1 VHIGEFSALGVA
13 VCWTLSALFFEKA
26 GSKIGSL
33 AVNVIRLTMAVVL
46 LGLAGWVARGYFF
59 PSDATAY
66 QWFWLSLSG
75 FIGFFLGD
83 LCLFHSYSI
92 IGSRMAQ
99 LVMTLA
105 PPITAFIG
113 FLFLGEHLS
122 FRQIMGISI
131 AVFGILI
138 AMLGKEKGEKL
149 NFNVPV
155 KGFLFA
161 FGGAA
166 GQALGLII
174 SKKGIGSYDA
184 ISATQIRAITG
195 GVSFLLL
202 VTFLHRW
209 GSIRHAVSD
218 KSGVKFV
225 LFGSIAGPV
234 IGVTLSLFAIQH
246 TEAGV
251 AATLMGLVP
260 IFIILPSAIMFK
272 ERITPFQILGAFISV
287 AGCVLLFLK

>member
-1 VHIGEFSALGVA
+1 VHIGEISAVGVA

-26 GSKIGSL
+26 GSRIGSL
-33 AVNVIRLTMAVVL
+33 AVNVIRLSSAVAL
-46 LGLAGWVARGYFF
+46 LGLGAWITRGFFF
-59 PSDATAY
+59 PTDATPY

-105 PPITAFIG
+105 PPITAVTG
-113 FLFLGEHLS
+113 YLFLNEHLT
-122 FRQIMGISI
+122 FQQIMGISI
-131 AVFGILI
+131 TVGGILI

-155 KGFLFA
+155 KGFLLA
-161 FGGAA
+161 LGGAT
-166 GQALGLII
+166 GQALGLIV
-174 SKKGIGSYDA
+174 SKKGIGNYDA
-184 ISATQIRAITG
+184 MSATQIRAITG
-195 GVSFLLL
+195 CISFLLL
-202 VTFLHRW
+202 VFYLHRW
-209 GSIRHAVSD
+209 RSVRRAACD
-218 KSGVKFV
+218 KTGVKFV
-225 LFGSIAGPV
+225 LSGSLFGPV
-234 IGVTLSLFAIQH
+234 IGVALSLFAIQH

-260 IFIILPSAIMFK
+260 VFIILPSALMFK
-272 ERITPFQILGAFISV
+272 ERITQFQVFGAFISV
-287 AGCVLLFLK
+287 AGCFLLFLK

>member
-1 VHIGEFSALGVA
+1 MHSGEISALGVA

-33 AVNVIRLTMAVVL
+33 AVNIIRLMMAILL
-46 LGLAGWVARGYFF
+46 LGFAAWLTRGYFF
-59 PSDATAY
+59 PTDATPH

-83 LCLFHSYSI
+83 LFLFHSYSI

-105 PPITAFIG
+105 PPITASVG
-113 FLFLGEHLS
+113 FLFLDERLS
-122 FRQIMGISI
+122 FKQVTGIS
-131 AVFGILI
+131 VVVGGIFI

-161 FGGAA
+161 LGGAV
-166 GQALGLII
+166 GQAVGLIAG
-174 SKKGIGSYDA
+174 KKGLGDYNA

-195 GVSFLLL
+195 GLSFLVLI
-202 VTFLHRW
+202 TFLRRW
-209 GSIRHAVSD
+209 GSIRQAFSD
-218 KSGVKFV
+218 KTGLKFV
-225 LFGSIAGPV
+225 LFGSLAGPV
-234 IGVTLSLFAIQH
+234 VGVSLSLFAIQH

-251 AATLMGLVP
+251 AAALMGLVP
-260 IFIILPSAIMFK
+260 VFIILPSAIMFK
-272 ERITPFQILGAFISV
+272 QRITPFQVLGAFVSV
-287 AGCVLLFLK
+287 VGCILLFLK

>member
-1 VHIGEFSALGVA
+1 MHTGEISALGVA

-33 AVNVIRLTMAVVL
+33 AVNVIRLMSAIIL
-46 LGLAGWVARGYFF
+46 LGLAAYVTRGYFF
-59 PSDATAY
+59 PTDATPY

-83 LCLFHSYSI
+83 LFLFHSYSV

-99 LVMTLA
+99 LVMTLS
-105 PPITAFIG
+105 PPITVCIG
-113 FLFLGEHLS
+113 ILFLGENLA
-122 FRQIMGISI
+122 FKQMMGISI
-131 AVFGILI
+131 VVGGIVI

-149 NFNVPV
+149 NFNVPF
-155 KGFLFA
+155 KGFLLA
-161 FGGAA
+161 FGGAV
-166 GQALGLII
+166 GQAFGLIA
-174 SKKGIGSYDA
+174 SKKGIGDYDA

-195 GVSFLLL
+195 GISFILL
-202 VTFLHRW
+202 VTFLRRW
-209 GSIRHAVSD
+209 GSIRQACLN
-218 KSGVKFV
+218 KTGMKFV
-225 LFGSIAGPV
+225 LSGSIFGPV

-260 IFIILPSAIMFK
+260 IFIIVPSAIMFK
-272 ERITPFQILGAFISV
+272 ERITPFQVLGAFISV
-287 AGCVLLFLK
+287 AGCILLFIK

>member
-1 VHIGEFSALGVA
+1 VHTGEISAVGVA

-33 AVNVIRLTMAVVL
+33 AVNVIRLMTAILL
-46 LGLAGWVARGYFF
+46 LGLAAWVTRGCFF
-59 PSDATAY
+59 PTDATPY

-83 LCLFHSYSI
+83 LFLFHSYSI

-99 LVMTLA
+99 LVMTLS
-105 PPITAFIG
+105 PPITASVG

-122 FRQIMGISI
+122 FSQIMGIS
-131 AVFGILI
+131 VVVGGILI

-149 NFNVPV
+149 NFNVPF

-161 FGGAA
+161 FGGAI
-166 GQALGLII
+166 GQALGLIAG
-174 SKKGIGSYDA
+174 KKGLGDYDA

-195 GVSFLLL
+195 GLSFLIL
-202 VTFLHRW
+202 VTFLRRW
-209 GSIRHAVSD
+209 GSIRFAFSD
-218 KSGVKFV
+218 KSGMKFV
-225 LFGSIAGPV
+225 LFGSLAGPV
-234 IGVTLSLFAIQH
+234 IGVSLSLFAIQH

-251 AATLMGLVP
+251 AAALMGLVP
-260 IFIILPSAIMFK
+260 VFIILPSAIMFK
-272 ERITPFQILGAFISV
+272 ERITPFQILGALVSV
-287 AGCVLLFLK
+287 SGCVLLFLK